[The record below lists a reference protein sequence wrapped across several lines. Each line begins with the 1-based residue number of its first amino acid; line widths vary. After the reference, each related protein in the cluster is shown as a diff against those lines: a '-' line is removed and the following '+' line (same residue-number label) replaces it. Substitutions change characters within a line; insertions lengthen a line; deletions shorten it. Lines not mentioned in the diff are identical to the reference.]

1 MDSLIIVILVIILII
16 MILVIY
22 NKFLMR
28 QFYQVSC
35 KWRRYGCCNDGI
47 TAKLDIFG
55 SNCRGF

>member
-1 MDSLIIVILVIILII
+1 MDSLIIVILLIILII
-16 MILVIY
+16 MILAIY

-35 KWRRYGCCNDGI
+35 KWRRYGCCNDKI
-47 TAKLDIFG
+47 TAKLDVFG